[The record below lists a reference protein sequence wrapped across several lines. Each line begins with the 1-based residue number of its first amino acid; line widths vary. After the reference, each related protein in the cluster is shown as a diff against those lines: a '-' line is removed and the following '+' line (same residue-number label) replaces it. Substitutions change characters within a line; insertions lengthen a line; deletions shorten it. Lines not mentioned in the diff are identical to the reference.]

1 MKQLY
6 DNKIFGVEDSL
17 VDCLYAELLQTSVF
31 ALSGPLGAGKTTLV
45 QGLLARAGITDPVQ
59 SPTYTYVIPY
69 TAPDGTIFYHFDL
82 YRLVSLED
90 FLMAGF
96 DEYLFQPRSKAL
108 IEWPEII
115 KPLLTHDT
123 CFIDLDYAGC
133 DRRRITAICIES
145 KRTLSK

>member
-1 MKQLY
+1 MKKIY
-6 DNKIFGVEDSL
+6 DNTICGIEENLGENLIDR
-17 VDCLYAELLQTSVF
+17 LYQELKQTAVF

-45 QGLLARAGITDPVQ
+45 QGLLARAGITDSIQ

-82 YRLVSLED
+82 YRLNSLED
-90 FLMAGF
+90 FVYAGF
-96 DEYLFQPRSKAL
+96 DEYLFQPGSKAL

-123 CFIDLDYAGC
+123 CFIELDYESASS
-133 DRRRITAICIES
+133 RRISAFRI
-145 KRTLSK
+145 